1 MIFLSQFLFDDR
13 TREAESEKLLDE
25 ADALQRG
32 GSYIAWIK
40 KINTA
45 GYSLLQYNAKK
56 MTKSDIEKKLA
67 KQNGNL

>member
-1 MIFLSQFLFDDR
+1 LFDDKAL
-13 TREAESEKLLDE
+13 EAESAKLLDE

-32 GSYIAWIK
+32 GSYVAWIK
-40 KINTA
+40 KVNTA

-67 KQNGNL
+67 KRN